1 VVDNA
6 STDGSPDLV
15 RDRVAEHGQLE
26 LVEMGRNAGYA
37 AAVNAGATRVP
48 GRDLLLL
55 NPDIRLDEP
64 GPARE
69 LARVLDA
76 HPKVGVA
83 APRLVGEDGQ
93 PQATARRFPSA
104 AALLGTLP
112 RLGGLGPVRRGL
124 ERYHEPSAA
133 RRATVVDWVLGAAML
148 IRRRAFDEVGG
159 WDERFFLYVED
170 VDFCRRL
177 RRVGWEV
184 AYVPEAELTHV
195 YAKASDARRAS
206 VMNSS
211 VRRRHLAGHARLFL
225 REPRLLLGRG
235 RGTDRQLEP
244 GPKR

>member
-1 VVDNA
+1 MRCSIACGRSGPHEIRSVRAVPLWPICQSFRPAPCSPGCGGAAPTPTTTTTATDPPAAAPAVVVVTCESRRDLERFLDEQLETARSLDAPVVVVDNA

-93 PQATARRFPSA
+93 PQPTARRFPSA

-133 RRATVVDWVLGAAML
+133 R
-148 IRRRAFDEVGG
+148 
-159 WDERFFLYVED
+159 
-170 VDFCRRL
+170 
-177 RRVGWEV
+177 
-184 AYVPEAELTHV
+184 
-195 YAKASDARRAS
+195 
-206 VMNSS
+206 
-211 VRRRHLAGHARLFL
+211 
-225 REPRLLLGRG
+225 
-235 RGTDRQLEP
+235 
-244 GPKR
+244 